1 MEEPFYI
8 LVLVFCA
15 WMTYK
20 NSEQTK
26 SLYEE
31 KDDWKLES
39 DIAFANYMFYVYV
52 RISVLGEF
60 QKFFLKDCM
69 WIRYMWKKSLG
80 SRIIMLHSPPPPILS
95 SQNQNLLMIQFF
107 LLQNF
112 PLSD

>member
-80 SRIIMLHSPPPPILS
+80 SRIIMLHSPPPP
-95 SQNQNLLMIQFF
+95 QFYHHKTKIF
-107 LLQNF
+107 
-112 PLSD
+112 